1 MTHSSTQK
9 TSILVWDAPTRV
21 FHWLL
26 ALCFAGAYLTAESE
40 RLMGVHLTLGYTMA
54 GLVAFRLVWGLV
66 GTRYARFSEFVR
78 GPKNVARYASSLLT
92 PKSSYP
98 VGHNPLGALAIVLML
113 LSVLAIV
120 GTGWVFYNNGV
131 HSMKELHEGTAA
143 VMLIL
148 VAAHVAGVAFASLM
162 QRENLPL
169 SMLNGHKSGL
179 PDERIG
185 WSWWPVAVLVLAGVL
200 GFWWLQWQNPNLE
213 PNAGQPTAG
222 QLWRGHD
229 GDDD

>member
-26 ALCFAGAYLTAESE
+26 ALCFAGAYLTSESE
-40 RLMGVHLTLGYTMA
+40 RLMGVHLTLGYTMG

-66 GTRYARFSEFVR
+66 GTRHARFSEFVR
-78 GPKNVARYASSLLT
+78 GPKTVAKYASGLLT

-98 VGHNPLGALAIVLML
+98 VGHNPLGAVAIVLML
-113 LSVLAIV
+113 LSTLAIV
-120 GTGWVFYNNGV
+120 GTGWLYYTNGV
-131 HSMKELHEGTAA
+131 HSVKELHEGAA
-143 VMLIL
+143 AIMLAL
-148 VAAHVAGVAFASLM
+148 VATHVAGVAFASMM

-169 SMLNGHKSGL
+169 AMLHGHKVGQS
-179 PDERIG
+179 DERIG

-213 PNAGQPTAG
+213 PNAGKSTAG